1 MFYDVT
7 KIIVNGNSPI
17 NDLLFLKEALNFFR
31 NLLVN
36 YLPRLISLESFLKI
50 IDLIFDEKNKFYN
63 KLDPSLIEEINQA
76 TDAFDYQRIDQEQT
90 WRQTL
95 KSGDY
100 IDAISCLETS
110 QDKILSKIGGWCPA
124 KITFADES
132 SIQIKFIGRA

>member
-1 MFYDVT
+1 MRV
-7 KIIVNGNSPI
+7 ILGNTSPI
-17 NDLLFLKEALNFFR
+17 NDITFLKEALNFFR

-36 YLPRLISLESFLKI
+36 YLPKLLSFESYLKI
-50 IDLIFDEKNKFYN
+50 IDEIFDENNYFYK
-63 KLDPSLIEEINQA
+63 KLEPQLITEINQA

>member
-1 MFYDVT
+1 M
-7 KIIVNGNSPI
+7 
-17 NDLLFLKEALNFFR
+17 
-31 NLLVN
+31 N

-100 IDAISCLETS
+100 IDAISCIETS